1 MADRDLAWLPNF
13 VVAVLFTIV
22 RFTVGWYI
30 ARVFCAV
37 RGICATVRIAGG
49 DGGLYTRLAN
59 AVVLLRRERTD
70 RLAIFNTVADDY
82 NGITENLNPQA
93 GRLFGYSPEE
103 VMGR

>member
-1 MADRDLAWLPNF
+1 MADRDLAGLPNF

-30 ARVFCAV
+30 ARVFALFA
-37 RGICATVRIAGG
+37 RSALLFALLAETVV
-49 DGGLYTRLAN
+49 LYTRLAN

-70 RLAIFNTVADDY
+70 RLAIFNTVAEDH

-103 VMGR
+103 VIGR